1 MTTRNFEYRVSPRG
15 PERGSRFVLDS
26 ASDALPKG
34 VPVVATGDFDDQGRA
49 IVELATTAQD
59 KPVAGRGGVLDFER
73 FRMDGLDPYNHT
85 YSDADTVDGGRPVQV
100 VTGAN
105 RVKVA
110 LRNTTADSFYSRA
123 DYPTARIMV
132 AGVSIA
138 TPTVAVGNFL
148 TPGVGNDTDG
158 YWAET
163 SDAAE
168 AWLVVTAVDSSTGE
182 VEAIV
187 NF

>member
-15 PERGSRFVLDS
+15 PERGSRFTLD
-26 ASDALPKG
+26 AESDALTKG
-34 VPVVATGDFDDQGRA
+34 VPVKVTGDFDDQGRA
-49 IVELATTAQD
+49 IVELATGAQD
-59 KPVAGRGGVLDFER
+59 KPLPGQGGILDFER

-110 LRNTTADSFYSRA
+110 FRNTTADSFYSRA

-138 TPTVAVGNFL
+138 TPTVAVGNML
-148 TPGVGNDTDG
+148 TPGTGSDVAG

-163 SDAAE
+163 SDPDE